1 MSTTQAALPRLLG
14 VTSLCLGCLACGA
27 DDEPA
32 PRDVSVRVS
41 DEIRTVASVTF
52 TTNEPSRGY
61 VEYGETTALGSRT
74 PLEPTP
80 TSSHSRTLLGLA
92 ADTEYYLRVVTDDGA
107 SASPLTRFRTGDL
120 PLGLP
125 DLTLT
130 GEGHDLFTLTT
141 VLGNAQAIIV
151 LDPQGRIVWYRT
163 EDRELDFYRA
173 RLSRDGTSILYNAG
187 SISGTPS
194 EESELVRVAL
204 DGTSVSS
211 VPLPL
216 LAHDFVEHPDGTLGA
231 IVVHYRDFEGEL
243 LRGDSIV
250 EIAPD
255 GEARTVWT
263 SWDCFDPATTPGDE
277 PTLGWTF
284 ANALD
289 YDPAADAYYLG
300 LRNFSSITKIDR
312 TTGACE
318 WVLGSFGRT
327 LDFAAGSA
335 RFLHQHQFEV
345 FGDRL
350 LVFDNE
356 GAAGDESRILEYRLD
371 FAANT
376 ATEVWSYVSEPSV
389 HSFVLGEPA
398 RLEDGDTFIDWSA
411 AGQLERVSADGR
423 SLWKL
428 NTGAGYAFGFSTLAK
443 SLYSPE

>member
-1 MSTTQAALPRLLG
+1 VRGAPAARVLG
-14 VTSLCLGCLACGA
+14 PASLCLACLGCSGE
-27 DDEPA
+27 DGSA
-32 PRDVSVRVS
+32 PRDVTARVS
-41 DEIRTVASVTF
+41 ETISTVVSVTF
-52 TTNEPSRGY
+52 STDEPSRGY
-61 VEYGETTALGSRT
+61 VEYGETPELGTRT
-74 PLEPTP
+74 PLEPAP
-80 TSSHSRTLLGLA
+80 TSSHARTLLGLA
-92 ADTEYYLRVVTDDGA
+92 ADTEYFFRAVTDDGA
-107 SASPLTRFRTGDL
+107 SVSPVTRIRTGDL
-120 PLGLP
+120 PLGFP
-125 DLTLT
+125 ELTLT
-130 GEGHDLFTLTT
+130 GSGHDHFTLTT
-141 VLGNAQAIIV
+141 LLGNLDAIVV
-151 LDPQGRIVWYRT
+151 LDPDGRIVWYRT

-173 RLSRDGTSILYNAG
+173 RLSRDGTSILYNAA

-194 EESELVRVAL
+194 EASELVRVAL

-211 VPLPL
+211 VPVPL

-231 IVVHYRDFEGEL
+231 IVVQYRDFEGEP

-255 GEARTVWT
+255 GAQRTVWT
-263 SWDCFDPATTPGDE
+263 SWDCFDPETTPGDE
-277 PTLGWTF
+277 ITLGWTF

-289 YDPAADAYYLG
+289 YDPAEDAYYLG

-312 TTGACE
+312 RTGACE

-335 RFLHQHQFEV
+335 RFLHQHQFELLA
-345 FGDRL
+345 DRL

-356 GAAGDESRILEYRLD
+356 GAAGEESRVLEYSLD
-371 FAANT
+371 FAEGT

-389 HSFVLGEPA
+389 NSFVLGEPM
-398 RLEDGDTFIDWSA
+398 RLEGGDTFIDWSA

-443 SLYSPE
+443 SLYAAE

>member
-1 MSTTQAALPRLLG
+1 
-14 VTSLCLGCLACGA
+14 
-27 DDEPA
+27 
-32 PRDVSVRVS
+32 VS
-41 DEIRTVASVTF
+41 E
-52 TTNEPSRGY
+52 
-61 VEYGETTALGSRT
+61 
-74 PLEPTP
+74 
-80 TSSHSRTLLGLA
+80 
-92 ADTEYYLRVVTDDGA
+92 DGA
-107 SASPLTRFRTGDL
+107 ATSALTRVRTGEL

-125 DLTLT
+125 ELTLD

-141 VLGNAQAIIV
+141 VLGGTKAVVV

-163 EDRELDFYRA
+163 EDRALDFYRA

-194 EESELVRVAL
+194 EASEIVRVSL
-204 DGTSVSS
+204 DGARVSA
-211 VPLPL
+211 VPVPL

-231 IVVHYRDFEGEL
+231 IVVHYRESEGEM

-255 GEARTVWT
+255 GAERTVWT

-289 YDPAADAYYLG
+289 YDPGADAYYLG

-312 TTGACE
+312 ATGACE
-318 WVLGSFGRT
+318 WVLGSFART

-335 RFLHQHQFEV
+335 RFLHQHQFELL
-345 FGDRL
+345 GDRL

-356 GAAGDESRILEYRLD
+356 GAAGDESRVLEYQLD

-376 ATEVWSYVSEPSV
+376 ATEVWSYVSDPSV
-389 HSFVLGEPA
+389 HTFVLGEPA
-398 RLEDGDTFIDWSA
+398 RLEGGDTFIDWSA

-428 NTGAGYAFGFSTLAK
+428 NTSAGYAFGFSTLEK
-443 SLYSPE
+443 SLYSAE